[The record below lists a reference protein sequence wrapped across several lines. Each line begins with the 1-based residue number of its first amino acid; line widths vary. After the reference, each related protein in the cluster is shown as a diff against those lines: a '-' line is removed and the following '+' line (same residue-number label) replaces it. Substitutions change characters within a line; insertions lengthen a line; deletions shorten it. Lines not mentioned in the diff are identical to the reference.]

1 MNDRK
6 SSNEYWE
13 SEWEKFDAS
22 DEISL
27 DKRDT
32 KNTLNIVIDQILRR
46 IFEKHK
52 LASGAEFFEVGCGGS
67 RWLPYFSR
75 EFGFSVSGLDYTDSG
90 VASAIAVCA
99 RQNVQAKIVKGDYER
114 MDELLSKQR
123 FDVVGS
129 FGFVEHFED
138 TARCL
143 GFISQIARPG
153 GLIVTIIPNMAGVI
167 GWIYKLLKPSVYQIH
182 NPLNLKQ
189 MVAARVDIGLEI
201 VSAEYLLATP
211 GVIGKTRE
219 TDTGLFRGCKN
230 VFRLL
235 SHVFWKVELLGWRLP
250 RSSLLSPYILCVAKR
265 L

>member
-1 MNDRK
+1 MTDRK

-13 SEWEKFDAS
+13 SEWEKFDAC

-32 KNTLNIVIDQILRR
+32 KNTLNIVIHQILTR
-46 IFEKHK
+46 IFENNKFVRG
-52 LASGAEFFEVGCGGS
+52 SEFFEVGCGGS

-90 VASAIAVCA
+90 VASALAVCA

-114 MDELLSKQR
+114 MDELLSNQR

-143 GFISQIARPG
+143 GFISQIVRPG
-153 GLIVTIIPNMAGVI
+153 GLIVTIIPNMAGI
-167 GWIYKLLKPSVYQIH
+167 TGWIYKLLKPSVYEIH
-182 NPLNLKQ
+182 NPLNLSQ
-189 MVAARVDIGLEI
+189 LVAAHVDNELE
-201 VSAEYLLATP
+201 VVFAEYLLATP

-219 TDTGLFRGCKN
+219 TDAGLLRWGKN
-230 VFRLL
+230 SFGSISRLL
-235 SHVFWKVELLGWRLP
+235 WRFELLGWHLP
-250 RSSLLSPYILCVAKR
+250 RSKFLSPYIICVAKKH
-265 L
+265 